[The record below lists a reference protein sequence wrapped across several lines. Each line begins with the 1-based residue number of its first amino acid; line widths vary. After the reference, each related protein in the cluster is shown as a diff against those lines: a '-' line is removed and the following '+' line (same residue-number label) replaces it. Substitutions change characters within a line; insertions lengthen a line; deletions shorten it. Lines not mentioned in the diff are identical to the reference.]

1 MTGFSADWLALR
13 EPADAAA
20 RSIALAKVF
29 ARTLRPGARI
39 VDLGA
44 GRGALT
50 GWLGPFLPKGTT
62 WTLVDGDARLLSL
75 APRARKRR
83 MPLGGRLPDADAY
96 VSTAL
101 IDLAGTAWLARLV
114 HHARGRPLLMHLAVD
129 GRHEFSIPHP
139 LDGAVLDAFARH
151 QRRVKGLGPA
161 LGGEAPFA
169 FARLAS
175 GAGYRVMLARSDWR
189 LHDRALLLATVEGIA
204 QAAAEQAPSLD
215 VDSWLRARRYD
226 IARDRLSLVVGH
238 RDVLAIRHRRR
249 PTARPA

>member
-13 EPADAAA
+13 VPADAAA
-20 RSIALAKVF
+20 RSRPLARTF
-29 ARTLRPGARI
+29 ARALRPGAHV

-50 GWLGPFLPKGTT
+50 GWLGPFLPKGVV

-75 APRARKRR
+75 APRMRKRR
-83 MPLGGRLPDADAY
+83 QSLGGHLPDADAY

-101 IDLAGTAWLARLV
+101 IDLAGLAWLARLLR
-114 HHARGRPLLMHLAVD
+114 HARGRPILMHLAVD
-129 GRHEFSIPHP
+129 GRHEFSIRHP
-139 LDGAVLDAFARH
+139 LDGAVLGAFARH

-169 FARLAS
+169 FARLAAR
-175 GAGYRVMLARSDWR
+175 AGYRVTLARSDWLVR
-189 LHDRALLLATVEGIA
+189 DRSLLLATVEGMA
-204 QAAAEQAPSLD
+204 QAAAEQEPSLD
-215 VDSWLRARRYD
+215 VGPWMRARREA
-226 IARDRLSLVVGH
+226 IARGRLSLVVGH

-249 PTARPA
+249 PTVRPA

>member
-13 EPADAAA
+13 APADAAA
-20 RSIALAKVF
+20 RSRPLAEAF
-29 ARTLRPGARI
+29 ARTLHARAH
-39 VDLGA
+39 VADLGA

-83 MPLGGRLPDADAY
+83 MSLGGRLPKADAY

-114 HHARGRPLLMHLAVD
+114 RHARGRPLLMHLAVD
-129 GRHEFSIPHP
+129 GRHEFSIPHS
-139 LDGAVLDAFARH
+139 LDGAVLGAFARH

-169 FARLAS
+169 FARLAAR
-175 GAGYRVMLARSDWR
+175 AGYRVTVVRSDWQVR
-189 LHDRALLLATVEGIA
+189 DRTLLFALVDGMA
-204 QAAAEQAPSLD
+204 QAVAEQEPALD
-215 VDSWLRARRYD
+215 IWKWLGARRD
-226 IARDRLSLVVGH
+226 QIARDRLSLVVGH

-249 PTARPA
+249 PTVRPA

>member
-13 EPADAAA
+13 AGADAAA
-20 RSIALAKVF
+20 RSRRLARRF
-29 ARTLRPGARI
+29 AGTLTPRAHV

-50 GWLGPFLPKGTT
+50 GWLGPMLPKGTI

-75 APRARKRR
+75 APRVRKCRR
-83 MPLGGRLPDADAY
+83 SLGGRLPQADGY

-114 HHARGRPLLMHLAVD
+114 RHARGRPMLMHLAVD
-129 GRHEFSIPHP
+129 GRHEFSVPHA
-139 LDGAVLDAFARH
+139 LDGAVLGAFARH

-161 LGGEAPFA
+161 LGSEAPFA
-169 FARLAS
+169 FARIAAR
-175 GAGYRVMLARSDWR
+175 AGYRVTVERSDWHVR
-189 LHDRALLLATVEGIA
+189 DGALLSALVEGIA
-204 QAAAEQAPSLD
+204 QAAGEQEPSLD
-215 VDSWLRARRYD
+215 LDDWLRARRTL
-226 IARDRLSLVVGH
+226 IASGRLSLVVGH

-249 PTARPA
+249 PTLRPA